1 MPTLTFFDMKNRES
15 FTTDEFTL
23 KKIKTKRGMRKQAI
37 AIAPSGIKAFRFV
50 SMDFKK

>member
-1 MPTLTFFDMKNRES
+1 MPRLKFRDFKTGKS
-15 FTTDEFTL
+15 FTTDKFTL

-37 AIAPSGIKAFRFV
+37 AKTPSGGKAFRFV